1 MSELECPGELR
12 GCYVIQLGA
21 CVLGSGKRPMAQT
34 GGGGGRGGGRGGGAV
49 GGGRREGTA
58 RDSVRECSS
67 TLSE

>member
-21 CVLGSGKRPMAQT
+21 CVLGSGKRPMVQT
-34 GGGGGRGGGRGGGAV
+34 G

-58 RDSVRECSS
+58 RDSACECSS